1 MASTRSRR
9 ANAGNKIAKLLDEE
23 EEDDFYKTS
32 YGGFQEVDDDVDYV
46 QKDEEE
52 DIVDSDFSID
62 EDDEPISENEE
73 EQPKR
78 AKKPTRGYKDPKA
91 KKPAAKTT
99 APAIAKAQAKVE
111 KKVKRKPKPRF
122 TVIDTGRKSI
132 RASTALKSAAT
143 RHRLKELNEAR
154 KKKKKLPKAE
164 EYIPTQEELLEE
176 AAITEEENIKSL
188 EKFQKL
194 ELEKKKNPSN
204 KTSIHR
210 TDYQIPF
217 DGNADCR

>member
-1 MASTRSRR
+1 MYLCV
-9 ANAGNKIAKLLDEE
+9 LLCR
-23 EEDDFYKTS
+23 
-32 YGGFQEVDDDVDYV
+32 

-78 AKKPTRGYKDPKA
+78 AKKPTRGYKVCFRRSVHYIFHKHCLHLQDPKA

-188 EKFQKL
+188 GKKCFKL
-194 ELEKKKNPSN
+194 
-204 KTSIHR
+204 
-210 TDYQIPF
+210 DF
-217 DGNADCR
+217 